1 MDLIQFEGNTDNI
14 GDVAFGRKIC
24 KTRKV
29 TLRYDTVLKNK
40 ISTNL
45 S

>member
-1 MDLIQFEGNTDNI
+1 MDLIQFEDNMNNI

-24 KTRKV
+24 KTGKV
-29 TLRYDTVLKNK
+29 TLRYDTVLKNI